1 MSNVDINQLLNQMRQ
16 MAAQADRKP
25 STLLEGNSQGPAFDN
40 ILKDSINAVNDI
52 QNGASEMA
60 TRFEVGD
67 PSVNLTE
74 VMVELQKA
82 SVSFEAM
89 KQVRNKLLNAYKD
102 VMSMQ
107 V

>member
-1 MSNVDINQLLNQMRQ
+1 MSTVDINQLLNQMRH
-16 MAAQADRKP
+16 MAAQADKKP
-25 STLLEGNSQGPAFDN
+25 SDILQGDSQGIAFGN
-40 ILKDSINAVNDI
+40 VLKDSINAVNDV
-52 QNGASEMA
+52 QKGASGMA
-60 TRFEVGD
+60 TKFELGD
-67 PSVNLTE
+67 PSVDLTD

>member
-1 MSNVDINQLLNQMRQ
+1 MSTIDINQLLYQMRHT
-16 MAAQADRKP
+16 AAMADRKP
-25 STLLEGNSQGPAFDN
+25 DAMLEGNDSGPAFGN
-40 ILKDSINAVNDI
+40 ILKDSIDSVNEL
-52 QNGASEMA
+52 QQGANELA
-60 TRFEVGD
+60 TKFEVGD

>member
-1 MSNVDINQLLNQMRQ
+1 MSTVDVNQLLNQMKH
-16 MAAQADRKP
+16 MAALADRKP
-25 STLLEGNSQGPAFDN
+25 EAIPGKTGGLDFENVLR
-40 ILKDSINAVNDI
+40 DSIETVNDI
-52 QNGASEMA
+52 QSHASDMA
-60 TRFEVGD
+60 QKFELGD

-89 KQVRNKLLNAYKD
+89 KQVRNKLLSAYKD

>member
-1 MSNVDINQLLNQMRQ
+1 MSTVDINQLLNQMRH
-16 MAAQADRKP
+16 MAAQADKKP
-25 STLLEGNSQGPAFDN
+25 GTMLEGNSQAGAFDN
-40 ILKDSINAVNDI
+40 ILKDSINAVNDV
-52 QNGASEMA
+52 QKGASAMA
-60 TRFEVGD
+60 KKFEAGD
-67 PSVNLTE
+67 PSVDLTE